1 MDGSQEKRVEELTA
15 KLKGR
20 FRLTTLIQK
29 QMREYHLGGRAFMP
43 SVKNVNQL
51 FDYIL
56 SQIEDN
62 EIRLDLPEV
71 AESEVE
77 KLLE

>member
-1 MDGSQEKRVEELTA
+1 MDGSQEKRVEELT
-15 KLKGR
+15 KKVKGR

-43 SVKNVNQL
+43 SVKNVNEL

-56 SQIEDN
+56 SQIEEN

-71 AESEVE
+71 TESEVE

>member
-1 MDGSQEKRVEELTA
+1 MDESQEKRVEELTA

-43 SVKNVNQL
+43 SVKNVNEL

-56 SQIEDN
+56 SQIEEN

-71 AESEVE
+71 PESEVE